1 MIENRAK
8 VKIEPEKLFRIVLTF
23 REDEPMLVIVLNGI
37 KYSYPIDLGAWEFL
51 EGMVNGKY

>member
-8 VKIEPEKLFRIVLTF
+8 VKIEPEKLFRIVLTSKG
-23 REDEPMLVIVLNGI
+23 DKLMLVIVLNGI
-37 KYSYPIDLGAWEFL
+37 KYSYPIDPGAWEFL